1 MNQQTQKST
10 TSLTNCS
17 PLIPESI
24 MTANR
29 SEIPTTEIPNL
40 ELNIVWGEL
49 PKDLQGHVFIVAP
62 VGSIESG
69 GIPFKDGTPIL
80 NGDGMIYRFDFNEPG
95 KVRVNAKIVKPPCY
109 YADLATQTEQQYQ
122 KYKFGNHGLGRF
134 SICLGLRNE
143 LNTALLPMQFSGEN
157 ARLLVCWDGGRPYE
171 IDTETLEVVTP
182 VGSNKEWQPEAETP
196 LNFVFNPVMSTAH
209 PYFDAKKNQMFSV
222 NFGKSLGILGKI
234 VGLKDFVYLIRWD
247 GKGDLERWKVVL
259 EDGSPV
265 KLQQTM
271 HQITV
276 TDKYVILMET
286 AFLFGVGQ
294 MINNPFPK
302 RQCLDKLLRVL
313 LTGSQSPNTVVYII
327 SRADLTAGQYPA
339 QGGPEVTVKARKLVI
354 PREAIHLLADYENPD
369 NQITLHMGHVCAWEG
384 SEWTHVN
391 DRFAENPSEQI
402 PSRVHGMISE
412 ETDISYIGRYV
423 IDGETGTMIRDRVIK
438 DWTATWG
445 ISFFTY
451 RVNPDT
457 GMMPDRFDN
466 IYWTSLGL
474 WNELLTEFL
483 FKLTK
488 NYAYRTVSPENLLIF
503 ADEGVAPCLFRVNIS
518 DETIAIADCYQLP
531 EGYTINSPQFVPC
544 GAAEDNSTKGYIVST
559 VLGPNTKEVW
569 IFDGENLAIGPVCKL
584 SHPSLDF
591 GFTIHTAWLPKIA
604 KRTASYNIPVKQDYQ
619 PLVDRK
625 SRQIREMFDKYVYPH
640 FQ

>member
-24 MTANR
+24 MTASR
-29 SEIPTTEIPNL
+29 SEIPSTEIPNL

-49 PKDLQGHVFIVAP
+49 PKDLEGHVFIVAP

-339 QGGPEVTVKARKLVI
+339 QGGPEVIVKARKLVI

-391 DRFAENPSEQI
+391 DRFAENPSEPI

-423 IDGETGTMIRDRVIK
+423 IDGETGTMIGDRVIK
-438 DWTATWG
+438 DWIATWG

-488 NYAYRTVSPENLLIF
+488 NYAYRTVLPEDLLLF
-503 ADEGVAPCLFRVNIS
+503 ADEGVPPCLFRVNIS

-544 GAAEDNSTKGYIVST
+544 DTAEDNSTKGYIVST

-640 FQ
+640 FP

>member
-1 MNQQTQKST
+1 
-10 TSLTNCS
+10 
-17 PLIPESI
+17 

-29 SEIPTTEIPNL
+29 SEIPSTEIPNL

-109 YADLATQTEQQYQ
+109 YADLATQTDQQYQ

-157 ARLLVCWDGGRPYE
+157 DRLLVCWDGGRPYE
-171 IDTETLEVVTP
+171 IDPETLEVVTP
-182 VGSNKEWQPEAETP
+182 VGSNKEWRPEAETP

-209 PYFDAKKNQMFSV
+209 PYFDAKTNQMFSV

-234 VGLKDFVYLIRWD
+234 VGLRDFVYLIRWD

-259 EDGSPV
+259 EDGSLV
-265 KLQQTM
+265 KLEQTM

-294 MINNPFPK
+294 MLNNPF
-302 RQCLDKLLRVL
+302 RYRWLDNLLRTL
-313 LTGSQSPNTVVYII
+313 LTRSQSPNTVIYII
-327 SRADLTAGQYPA
+327 SRADLMAGQYPA
-339 QGGPEVTVKARKLVI
+339 QGGPEVTVKARKMVI

-384 SEWTHVN
+384 SEWTRVG
-391 DRFAENPSEQI
+391 DRFATSPSEPI

-438 DWTATWG
+438 DWIATWG

-466 IYWTSLGL
+466 IYWTSFGL

-483 FKLTK
+483 VKLTK
-488 NYAYRTVSPENLLIF
+488 NYDYRTVSPEDLLIF

-544 GAAEDNSTKGYIVST
+544 GTAEDNSTKGYIVSA

-591 GFTIHTAWLPKIA
+591 GFTIHTAWLPKIG

-640 FQ
+640 FP

>member
-1 MNQQTQKST
+1 MSQKTDNST
-10 TSLTNCS
+10 DSKTSCY
-17 PLIPESI
+17 PLVPESI
-24 MTANR
+24 MTATRNEL
-29 SEIPTTEIPNL
+29 SNL
-40 ELNIVWGEL
+40 ELNTVWGEL
-49 PKDLQGHVFIVAP
+49 PRDLQGHIFVVAP
-62 VGSIESG
+62 VGAIESG
-69 GIPFKDGTPIL
+69 GLPYKDGTPIL

-109 YADLATQTEQQYQ
+109 YADLATQTQKPYQ

-143 LNTALLPMQFSGEN
+143 LNTAWLPMKFSDEDSN
-157 ARLLVCWDGGRPYE
+157 RLLVCWDGGRPYE

-182 VGSNKEWQPEAETP
+182 VGSNKEWRPEAETP

-222 NFGKSLGILGKI
+222 NFGKSLGVLGNI

-259 EDGSPV
+259 KDGSPV
-265 KLQQTM
+265 KIKQTM
-271 HQITV
+271 HQIAV
-276 TDKYVILMET
+276 TEKYVILMET
-286 AFLFGVGQ
+286 AFVFGVGQ

-302 RQCLDKLLRVL
+302 RQWLDKILRVL
-313 LTGSQSPNTVVYII
+313 LTGFQSPNTVLYII

-339 QGGPEVTVKARKLVI
+339 QSGAEVTVKARKMVI
-354 PREAIHLLADYENPD
+354 PREAIHVLADYENLD
-369 NQITLHMGHVCAWEG
+369 NQIALHIGHVCAWEG
-384 SEWTHVN
+384 SEWTHVG
-391 DRFAENPSEQI
+391 DRFAESPSASI
-402 PSRVHGMISE
+402 PPRLEGMISE
-412 ETDISYIGRYV
+412 ETDIGYLGRYV
-423 IDGETGTMIRDRVIK
+423 IDGETGTMIRNQVIK
-438 DWTATWG
+438 DWTSTWG

-457 GMMPDRFDN
+457 GMMPDKLDN

-483 FKLTK
+483 FNLTK
-488 NYAYRTVSPENLLIF
+488 NYDYRTVPPEDLLLF
-503 ADEGVAPCLFRVNIS
+503 ADEGVPPCLFRVNIS
-518 DETIAIADCYQLP
+518 DDAIAIADCYQLP

-544 GAAEDNSTKGYIVST
+544 GAAEDSSTKGYIVCT
-559 VLGPNTKEVW
+559 VVGPNTKEVW
-569 IFDGENLAIGPVCKL
+569 IFQGENLALGPVCKL

-604 KRTASYNIPVKQDYQ
+604 TRTASYNIPVKQDYQ

-640 FQ
+640 FP

>member
-1 MNQQTQKST
+1 
-10 TSLTNCS
+10 
-17 PLIPESI
+17 
-24 MTANR
+24 MTASR
-29 SEIPTTEIPNL
+29 SEIPSTEIPNL

-49 PKDLQGHVFIVAP
+49 PKDLQGHIFIVAP

-109 YADLATQTEQQYQ
+109 YADLATQTEKQYQ

-157 ARLLVCWDGGRPYE
+157 DRLLVCWDGGRPYE
-171 IDTETLEVVTP
+171 IDPETLEVVTP

-234 VGLKDFVYLIRWD
+234 VGLKDFLYLIRWD

-271 HQITV
+271 HQIAV

-286 AFLFGVGQ
+286 AFLFGIGQ

-302 RQCLDKLLRVL
+302 RQWLDKLLRVL
-313 LTGSQSPNTVVYII
+313 LTGSQSPNTVIYIV
-327 SRADLTAGQYPA
+327 SRADLNAGQYPA
-339 QGGPEVTVKARKLVI
+339 QGEPEVTVKARKLVI

-384 SEWTHVN
+384 SEWTHVD
-391 DRFAENPSEQI
+391 DRFAESPSEPI
-402 PSRVHGMISE
+402 PPRVHGMISE

-423 IDGETGTMIRDRVIK
+423 IDGETGTMIRNQVIK
-438 DWTATWG
+438 DWIATWG

-457 GMMPDRFDN
+457 GMMPDKLDN

-483 FKLTK
+483 FDLTK
-488 NYAYRTVSPENLLIF
+488 NYDYRTVPPEDVLLF

-531 EGYTINSPQFVPC
+531 EGYMINSPQFVPC
-544 GAAEDNSTKGYIVST
+544 GAAEDSSTKGYIVCT

-569 IFDGENLAIGPVCKL
+569 IFHGENLAIGPVCKL

>member
-1 MNQQTQKST
+1 
-10 TSLTNCS
+10 
-17 PLIPESI
+17 

-29 SEIPTTEIPNL
+29 NEISNL
-40 ELNIVWGEL
+40 ELNTIWGEL
-49 PKDLQGHVFIVAP
+49 PQDLQGHIFVVAP
-62 VGSIESG
+62 VGVIESG
-69 GIPFKDGTPIL
+69 GIPYQDGTPIL

-109 YADLATQTEQQYQ
+109 YADLATQTQKQYQ

-143 LNTALLPMQFSGEN
+143 LNTALLPMQFSEDN
-157 ARLLVCWDGGRPYE
+157 DPRLLVCWDGGRPYE
-171 IDTETLEVVTP
+171 IDPETLEIVTP
-182 VGSNKEWQPEAETP
+182 VGSNKEWRPEAETP
-196 LNFVFNPVMSTAH
+196 LNFVFNPVMSSAH
-209 PYFDAKKNQMFSV
+209 PYFDAQKNQMFSV

-234 VGLKDFVYLIRWD
+234 IGLKDFLYLIRWN

-271 HQITV
+271 HQIAV

-302 RQCLDKLLRVL
+302 RQWLDKLFRRL
-313 LTGSQSPNTVVYII
+313 LTGSQSPNTVIYII
-327 SRADLTAGQYPA
+327 RRADLTAGQYPA
-339 QGGPEVTVKARKLVI
+339 QGGPEVTVKARKMII

-384 SEWTHVN
+384 SEWTRVG
-391 DRFAENPSEQI
+391 DRFATNPSEPI
-402 PSRVHGMISE
+402 PSGVHGMISE
-412 ETDISYIGRYV
+412 ETDIGYIGRYV
-423 IDGETGTMIRDRVIK
+423 IDGETGTMIRNQVIK
-438 DWTATWG
+438 DWNSTWG

-457 GMMPDRFDN
+457 GMMPNKLDN

-483 FKLTK
+483 FNLTK
-488 NYAYRTVSPENLLIF
+488 NYDYRTVPPEDLLLF
-503 ADEGVAPCLFRVNIS
+503 ADEGVPPCLFRVNIS
-518 DETIAIADCYQLP
+518 EEAIAIADCYQLP
-531 EGYTINSPQFVPC
+531 EGYMINSPQFVPC
-544 GAAEDNSTKGYIVST
+544 GAAEDSSTKGYIVCN
-559 VLGPNTKEVW
+559 VLCYNSKEVW
-569 IFDGENLAIGPVCKL
+569 IFNAENLAIGPLCKL

-604 KRTASYNIPVKQDYQ
+604 KRTASYNIPVKEDFQ
-619 PLVDRK
+619 PLVAKK
-625 SRQIREMFDKYVYPH
+625 SSQIQEMFDKYVYPH